1 MRNIILIAVAMI
13 AFAAATSVVVTRTEA
28 AAASFKLINDTDGDV
43 QIHTGSGFIEL
54 NKSSSTSITCDV
66 GREIRLANKGK
77 KGNVLFV
84 VSESMCGKTVKLSA
98 YL

>member
-1 MRNIILIAVAMI
+1 MF
-13 AFAAATSVVVTRTEA
+13 AFAATTTVAITETEAA
-28 AAASFKLINDTDGDV
+28 AAASFKLVNDTDGDV
-43 QIHTGSGFIEL
+43 QIHTGSGFVEL
-54 NKSSSTSITCDV
+54 NKSASTSITCDV

-84 VSESMCGKTVKLSA
+84 VSETMCGKTVKLSA